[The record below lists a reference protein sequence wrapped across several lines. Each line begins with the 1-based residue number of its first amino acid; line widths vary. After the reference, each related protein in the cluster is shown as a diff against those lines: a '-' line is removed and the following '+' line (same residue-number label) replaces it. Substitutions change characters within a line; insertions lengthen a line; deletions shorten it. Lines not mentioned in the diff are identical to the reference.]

1 MITYRF
7 IDAEKANHAVRMI
20 CRVLHVSRA
29 AYYAWRDAQEAIGVD
44 ADALVRVHVRGL
56 HRASRGTYG
65 SPRMTAAL
73 RKQGVVINHKR
84 VARIMREEGLQ
95 GAPRRRFRGSTTDS
109 AHARPV
115 APNVLARDFSVT
127 APNVAWVG
135 DITYLPVGTGWAYLA
150 VLIDL
155 YSRKVVGWALGD
167 HMRTE
172 LCLEALQRALAVRQ
186 PAAGLVHH
194 SDRGSQY
201 ASAEYVAALD
211 SAGLVQSMS
220 RKGNCWDNAVAESFF
235 GTLEQEL
242 GGHARWTSVA
252 EARNEVGRWIH
263 DFYNDLRLHS
273 TIGFHS
279 PVEYEALHRAS
290 ITEAA

>member
-1 MITYRF
+1 MTAYRF
-7 IDAEKANHAVRMI
+7 IDAEKARHTVRMI
-20 CRVLHVSRA
+20 CRVIGVSRA
-29 AYYAWRDAQEAIGVD
+29 AYYVWRDAQVAPHAD
-44 ADALVRVHVRGL
+44 ADALVRVHIRGV

-73 RKQGVVINHKR
+73 RKQGLRVNHKR
-84 VARIMREEGLQ
+84 VARIMREEGLH
-95 GAPRRRFRGSTTDS
+95 GTPRRRFRGTTTDS

-115 APNVLARDFSVT
+115 APNVLARDFTVT

-155 YSRKVVGWALGD
+155 YSRKVVGWALED

-186 PAAGLVHH
+186 PDAGLVHH

-211 SAGLVQSMS
+211 QACIVQSMS

-242 GGHARWTSVA
+242 GTTARWTSVA
-252 EARNEVGRWIH
+252 HARSDVGAWIH
-263 DFYNDLRLHS
+263 GFYNDLRLHS

-279 PVEYEALHRAS
+279 PVEFEALHRAS

>member
-1 MITYRF
+1 MTTYRF
-7 IDAEKANHAVRMI
+7 IEAEKANHTVRMI
-20 CRVLHVSRA
+20 CRVLRVSRA
-29 AYYAWRDAQEAIGVD
+29 AYYAWREAQEAVGVD
-44 ADALVRVHVRGL
+44 ADARLRVHIRGL

-73 RKQGVVINHKR
+73 RKQGVVVNHKR
-84 VARIMREEGLQ
+84 VARIMREEGLH
-95 GAPRRRFRGSTTDS
+95 GTPRLRFRGSTTDS

-135 DITYLPVGTGWAYLA
+135 DITYLPVGGDWACLA

-155 YSRKVVGWALGD
+155 YSRKVVGWALD
-167 HMRTE
+167 EHMRTE
-172 LCLEALQRALAVRQ
+172 LCLAALDRAVAVRR
-186 PAAGLVHH
+186 PPVGLVHH

-201 ASAEYVAALD
+201 ASTEYVEALQR
-211 SAGLVQSMS
+211 AGIVQSMS

-242 GGHARWTSVA
+242 GGRARWTSVSQ
-252 EARNEVGRWIH
+252 ARDEVGRWIH
-263 DFYNDLRLHS
+263 DFYNDTRLHS

-279 PVEYEALHRAS
+279 PVEYESLHRAS

>member
-1 MITYRF
+1 MTAYRF
-7 IDAEKANHAVRMI
+7 IDAEKAHHTVRMI
-20 CRVLHVSRA
+20 CRVIRVSRA
-29 AYYAWRDAQEAIGVD
+29 AYYVWREAQADPSAE
-44 ADALVRVHVRGL
+44 ADAVVRVHIRGV

-73 RKQGVVINHKR
+73 RKQGLRVNHKR
-84 VARIMREEGLQ
+84 VARIMREEGLR
-95 GAPRRRFRGSTTDS
+95 GAPRRRFRGTTTDS

-115 APNVLARDFSVT
+115 APNMLARDFAT
-127 APNVAWVG
+127 TEPNVAWVA

-155 YSRKVVGWALGD
+155 FSRKVVGWALDD

-172 LCLEALQRALAVRQ
+172 LCLEALKRALAVRQ
-186 PAAGLVHH
+186 PDTGLVHH

-201 ASAEYVAALD
+201 ASCEYVAALD
-211 SAGLVQSMS
+211 QAGIVQSMS

-242 GGHARWTSVA
+242 GTTARWRSVAHARA
-252 EARNEVGRWIH
+252 DVGAYIH
-263 DFYNDLRLHS
+263 GFYNDLRLHS

-279 PVEYEALHRAS
+279 PVEFEALHRAS

>member
-1 MITYRF
+1 VTAYRF
-7 IDAEKANHAVRMI
+7 IDAEKAHHTVRTM
-20 CRVLHVSRA
+20 CRVIGVSRA
-29 AYYAWRDAQEAIGVD
+29 AYYGWRNAQSGTSVD
-44 ADALVRVHVRGL
+44 SDALVRVHIRGT

-73 RKQGVVINHKR
+73 RKQGLRVNHKR
-84 VARIMREEGLQ
+84 IARIMREEGLH
-95 GAPRRRFRGSTTDS
+95 GVPRRRFRGTTTDS

-115 APNVLARDFSVT
+115 APNVLERDFTVA

-155 YSRKVVGWALGD
+155 YSRKVVGWALDD

-201 ASAEYVAALD
+201 ASAEYIAALD
-211 SAGLVQSMS
+211 HACILQSMS
-220 RKGNCWDNAVAESFF
+220 RKGNCWDNAVAESCF

-242 GGHARWTSVA
+242 GTTARWTSVA
-252 EARNEVGRWIH
+252 HARTDVGAWIH
-263 DFYNDLRLHS
+263 GFYNDLRLHS
-273 TIGFHS
+273 SIGFHS
-279 PVEYEALHRAS
+279 PVEFEALHRTS

>member
-1 MITYRF
+1 MTAYRF
-7 IDAEKANHAVRMI
+7 IDAEKAHHTVRTM
-20 CRVLHVSRA
+20 CRVIGVSRA
-29 AYYAWRDAQEAIGVD
+29 AYYGWRNAQSGTSVD
-44 ADALVRVHVRGL
+44 SDALVRVHIRGT

-73 RKQGVVINHKR
+73 RKQGLRVNHKR
-84 VARIMREEGLQ
+84 IARIMREEGLH
-95 GAPRRRFRGSTTDS
+95 GVPRRRFRGTTTDS

-115 APNVLARDFSVT
+115 APNVLERDFTVA

-155 YSRKVVGWALGD
+155 YSRKVVGWALDD

-201 ASAEYVAALD
+201 ASAEYIAALD
-211 SAGLVQSMS
+211 HACILQSMS
-220 RKGNCWDNAVAESFF
+220 RKGNCWDNAVAESCF

-242 GGHARWTSVA
+242 GTTARWTSVA
-252 EARNEVGRWIH
+252 HARTDVGAWIH
-263 DFYNDLRLHS
+263 GFYNDLRLHS
-273 TIGFHS
+273 SIGFHS
-279 PVEYEALHRAS
+279 PVEFEALHRTS